1 MPWPLLVQE
10 IELLFN
16 QCTVRADSTD
26 KVVKDWIRR
35 DILALGA
42 ATSAEAQMDL
52 GLAGGDHTRF
62 GSPWYL
68 FLYLQYHSGIRVVWR
83 EVLDNPGG
91 TTSTLLSLSLP
102 ERRLYGGE
110 GSPPDQSTPPG
121 TRLARRRLALW
132 RRQLHALMVTWLN
145 GRAPGE
151 QRSLLLKDT
160 LVTFDN
166 R

>member
-1 MPWPLLVQE
+1 MAELVNTAIVPLWRYSAAFADYSMRDLELIGRLWNKGYRTALRLYLSTASALFTFPESAGGLERKVPRPLLVQE

-16 QCTVRADSTD
+16 QCTVRANSTA

-68 FLYLQYHSGIRVVWR
+68 FLYLEDHS
-83 EVLDNPGG
+83 
-91 TTSTLLSLSLP
+91 
-102 ERRLYGGE
+102 
-110 GSPPDQSTPPG
+110 
-121 TRLARRRLALW
+121 
-132 RRQLHALMVTWLN
+132 
-145 GRAPGE
+145 
-151 QRSLLLKDT
+151 
-160 LVTFDN
+160 
-166 R
+166 